1 MFIYCQPLATPT
13 KSSRGI
19 PGEKEAGQVNNAWSK
34 SFVSSKVIGRVLFLS
49 SHSGTS
55 EKRGYE
61 FPAQFLIHSDPRKG
75 KIWISTKGVLMAEE
89 LKPGDYIGLYIDNV
103 LIYTG
108 VLKDQ
113 GTMQSGRKIY
123 QVLLVKNIFQRNFP
137 EIHFDA
143 DIRPATWEQV
153 AAEIKRLKIK
163 LQKNI
168 EQMES
173 NVEQLI
179 SEKELHNILG

>member
-1 MFIYCQPLATPT
+1 M
-13 KSSRGI
+13 
-19 PGEKEAGQVNNAWSK
+19 
-34 SFVSSKVIGRVLFLS
+34 
-49 SHSGTS
+49 S
-55 EKRGYE
+55 E
-61 FPAQFLIHSDPRKG
+61 Q
-75 KIWISTKGVLMAEE
+75 

-113 GTMQSGRKIY
+113 GVMQSGRKIY

-137 EIHFDA
+137 EIHFDP

-153 AAEIKRLKIK
+153 AAEINRLKIK

-168 EQMES
+168 EQMED
-173 NVEQLI
+173 NVEKLI
-179 SEKELHNILG
+179 SEKELLTIIG

>member
-1 MFIYCQPLATPT
+1 MPEQI
-13 KSSRGI
+13 KS
-19 PGEKEAGQVNNAWSK
+19 
-34 SFVSSKVIGRVLFLS
+34 
-49 SHSGTS
+49 
-55 EKRGYE
+55 
-61 FPAQFLIHSDPRKG
+61 
-75 KIWISTKGVLMAEE
+75 
-89 LKPGDYIGLYIDNV
+89 GDYVGLYIDNV

-113 GTMQSGRKIY
+113 GMMQSGRKVY

-143 DIRPATWEQV
+143 DIRPASWEQV
-153 AAEIKRLKIK
+153 QAEIKRLKIR
-163 LQKNI
+163 LQKNL
-168 EQMES
+168 EHMEN